1 MEKSKDFE
9 AILASS
15 ADLIPHGVAVGAN
28 PSKKCSGDSNFENS
42 TTENL
47 NKNGRRNF
55 NLLKYPDA
63 MNLKEL
69 LEYDAKLQEAK
80 ASGIVLS
87 PWQKQLAGLCK
98 KRAENMMNIST
109 SKRVDHKSNKKK
121 QENDEIVVDLGKIC
135 KQNEADT
142 FAEQGRASSTSP
154 QSPADLIKYSQKI
167 SKVLTSNEVET
178 EKTKANNEVVV
189 GHPRYN
195 WAQVTDQKKTTRRVS
210 SEILPFA
217 VHCGLQII

>member
-1 MEKSKDFE
+1 
-9 AILASS
+9 
-15 ADLIPHGVAVGAN
+15 
-28 PSKKCSGDSNFENS
+28 
-42 TTENL
+42 
-47 NKNGRRNF
+47 
-55 NLLKYPDA
+55 
-63 MNLKEL
+63 
-69 LEYDAKLQEAK
+69 
-80 ASGIVLS
+80 
-87 PWQKQLAGLCK
+87 
-98 KRAENMMNIST
+98 MNILT
-109 SKRVDHKSNKKK
+109 SKMVDHKSKKKSSFKKK
-121 QENDEIVVDLGKIC
+121 QENDEIVVGLGKIC
-135 KQNEADT
+135 KPNEADT

-195 WAQVTDQKKTTRRVS
+195 WAQVTAQKKTTRRVS